1 MSTCKTEMR
10 FRVRSASWPDIVL
23 LAVLSALVLLAWWV
37 LWMWGS
43 SPHGHVLM
51 HGSAHPS
58 SAHPG
63 MAADNLLQF
72 ALAFIGGWTLMTVA
86 MMLPTSF
93 PLLVLFQRMLRGRRA
108 ATWLLAV
115 VILGYLAVWASVGV
129 GLQALN
135 WLLQATAERITWRP
149 DAPRLAATAILCIA
163 GLYQFSKLKYACLE
177 KCRSPLS
184 FLAGHWQ
191 GKAEWRQALRLGATH
206 GLFCVG
212 CCWSLMLL
220 MFVVGAGSL
229 GAMLVL
235 GVLMALEKNFSWGRR
250 LSAPLGFL
258 LLAGAA
264 AMLLAGFLQA

>member
-1 MSTCKTEMR
+1 MSICREETR
-10 FRVRSASWPDIVL
+10 PRVRSASWPDIIL
-23 LAVLSALVLLAWWV
+23 LVVLSALVLLAWRV
-37 LWMWGS
+37 LWMWS
-43 SPHGHVLM
+43 RSPHGHVLM

-58 SAHPG
+58 FAHPAI
-63 MAADNLLQF
+63 AADDLLQF
-72 ALAFIGGWTLMTVA
+72 ALIFTAGWTLMTVA
-86 MMLPTSF
+86 MMLPTTF
-93 PLLVLFQRMLRGRRA
+93 PLLVLFRRIIRGRHIA
-108 ATWLLAV
+108 PLLLAL
-115 VILGYLAVWASVGV
+115 VILGYLAVWTSVGV
-129 GLQALN
+129 SLQLLN
-135 WLLQATAERITWRP
+135 WLLEAGVQRIAWRP
-149 DAPRLAATAILCIA
+149 AAPRVAAAAILLIA
-163 GLYQFSKLKYACLE
+163 GLYQFSALKYACLE

-191 GKAEWRQALRLGATH
+191 GKAEWFQALRLGATH

-264 AMLLAGFLQA
+264 ATLLAGLFQA

>member
-1 MSTCKTEMR
+1 MSTCKTETR
-10 FRVRSASWPDIVL
+10 FRVRSASWPDIIL
-23 LAVLSALVLLAWWV
+23 LVVLSTLVLLAWWV
-37 LWMWGS
+37 LWMWS
-43 SPHGHVLM
+43 RSPHGHVLM
-51 HGSAHPS
+51 HGSAHPGS
-58 SAHPG
+58 VHPG
-63 MAADNLLQF
+63 MAGNDLLQF
-72 ALAFIGGWTLMTVA
+72 ALIFIGGWTLMTVA

-108 ATWLLAV
+108 ATWLLAA

-129 GLQALN
+129 GLQVLN
-135 WLLQATAERITWRP
+135 WLLQAGAERIAWHP
-149 DAPRLAATAILCIA
+149 VAPHLAAATILCIA
-163 GLYQFSKLKYACLE
+163 GVYQFSALKYACLE

-184 FLAGHWQ
+184 FLASHWQ
-191 GKAEWRQALRLGATH
+191 GRIEWLQALRLGATH

-264 AMLLAGFLQA
+264 ATLLAGLLQA